1 MMNEIYKR
9 SAIAHSEGPETPW
22 LPRIYC
28 LQKMIPVW
36 KRIKENNYQETRNEH
51 YELCLLDDEEPWS
64 NVLKPSTQR
73 FVETY
78 LNQMQTLNK

>member
-1 MMNEIYKR
+1 MK
-9 SAIAHSEGPETPW
+9 TT
-22 LPRIYC
+22 
-28 LQKMIPVW
+28 
-36 KRIKENNYQETRNEH
+36 YQETRNKH

-64 NVLKPSTQR
+64 NILKPSMQC